1 MKKLYIDQIAR
12 RITDYKYSTKT
23 YFNSDIDQATA
34 ALQWIIDYLAK
45 DLDKCDNVEDGKCTV
60 EWKHEDCER
69 LSRII
74 NDLKIS

>member
-45 DLDKCDNVEDGKCTV
+45 DLDKCDNVVDGKCTV
-60 EWKHEDCER
+60 DWKHEDCAR
-69 LSRII
+69 ISRII
-74 NDLKIS
+74 KDLKTS

>member
-45 DLDKCDNVEDGKCTV
+45 DLDKCNNVVDGKCTV
-60 EWKHEDCER
+60 EWKHEDCAR
-69 LSRII
+69 ISRII
-74 NDLKIS
+74 NDLKTS

>member
-74 NDLKIS
+74 NDLKTS

>member
-45 DLDKCDNVEDGKCTV
+45 DLDKCDNVVDGKCTV
-60 EWKHEDCER
+60 DWKHEDCAR
-69 LSRII
+69 ISRII
-74 NDLKIS
+74 NDLKTS

>member
-45 DLDKCDNVEDGKCTV
+45 DLDKCDNVVDGKCSI
-60 EWKHEDCER
+60 EWKHEECER
-69 LSRII
+69 ISRIL
-74 NDLKIS
+74 NDLKTS

>member
-45 DLDKCDNVEDGKCTV
+45 DLDKCDNVVDGKCSI

-74 NDLKIS
+74 NDLKTS

>member
-34 ALQWIIDYLAK
+34 AMQWIIDYLAK
-45 DLDKCDNVEDGKCTV
+45 DLDKCNNVVDGKCTV

-74 NDLKIS
+74 NDLKTS

>member
-34 ALQWIIDYLAK
+34 ALQWIIYYLAK
-45 DLDKCDNVEDGKCTV
+45 DLDKCNNVVDGKCSI
-60 EWKHEDCER
+60 EWKHEECER

-74 NDLKIS
+74 NDLKTS

>member
-1 MKKLYIDQIAR
+1 MKKLYIDQIAM

-45 DLDKCDNVEDGKCTV
+45 DLDKCDNVVDGKCSIY
-60 EWKHEDCER
+60 WKHEDCER

-74 NDLKIS
+74 NDLKTS

>member
-45 DLDKCDNVEDGKCTV
+45 DLDKCNNVVDGKCSV
-60 EWKHEDCER
+60 DWKHEDCER

-74 NDLKIS
+74 NDLKTS

>member
-45 DLDKCDNVEDGKCTV
+45 DLDKCNNVVDGKCTV

-69 LSRII
+69 ISRII
-74 NDLKIS
+74 NDLKTS

>member
-45 DLDKCDNVEDGKCTV
+45 DLDKCNNVEDGKCTV

-74 NDLKIS
+74 NDLKTS

>member
-45 DLDKCDNVEDGKCTV
+45 ELAKCDNVVDGKCTID
-60 EWKHEDCER
+60 WKHDDCAR
-69 LSRII
+69 ISRIL
-74 NDLKIS
+74 NDLKTS

>member
-34 ALQWIIDYLAK
+34 ALQWIIDYIAK
-45 DLDKCDNVEDGKCTV
+45 DLDKCNNVVDGKCTV
-60 EWKHEDCER
+60 EWKHEDCAR
-69 LSRII
+69 ISRIL
-74 NDLKIS
+74 NDLKTS

>member
-45 DLDKCDNVEDGKCTV
+45 DLDKCNNVVDGKCTV

-74 NDLKIS
+74 NDLKTS

>member
-1 MKKLYIDQIAR
+1 MKKLYIDQIAK

-45 DLDKCDNVEDGKCTV
+45 DLDKCDNVVDGKCTV

-74 NDLKIS
+74 NDLKTS